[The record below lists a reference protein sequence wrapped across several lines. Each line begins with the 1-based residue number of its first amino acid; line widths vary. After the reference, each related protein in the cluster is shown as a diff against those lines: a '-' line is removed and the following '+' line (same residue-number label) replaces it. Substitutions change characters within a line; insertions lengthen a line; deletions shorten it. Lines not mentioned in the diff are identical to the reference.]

1 MKAVVLLQEFLLDY
15 ADAEQEL
22 TRIVVK
28 NWFDNSNN
36 SLYMSRNCYYDFVN
50 ILFKKF
56 TLKNDGVS
64 FKINWNEVQKVF
76 NSDKEFI
83 EKLNEKKGGV
93 KYGKTKKD

>member
-1 MKAVVLLQEFLLDY
+1 MKEVILLQEFLLDY

-22 TRIVVK
+22 TRIIVK
-28 NWFDNSNN
+28 KWFYNSNN
-36 SLYMSRNCYYDFVN
+36 SLNMSKNCYYNFVN
-50 ILFKKF
+50 ILFNKF
-56 TLKNDGVS
+56 VLKNDGVS
-64 FKINWNEVQKVF
+64 FKINWNEVQRVF